1 MYPKKWMKIT
11 ELVKQGIPKRILY
24 EICHT
29 PGQRIAVQWGKNGTW
44 RIDTTM
50 LDEELKRRA
59 I

>member
-11 ELVKQGIPKRILY
+11 ELVKQGIPRRVLY

-29 PGQRIAVQWGKNGTW
+29 PGQRIAVQFEKNGVW

-59 I
+59 V

>member
-1 MYPKKWMKIT
+1 MYEKKGMKIS
-11 ELVKQGIPKRILY
+11 ELVKQGIPKRVLY

-29 PGQRIAVQWGKNGTW
+29 PGQRIAVQFERGGVW
-44 RIDTTM
+44 RIDTTK

>member
-11 ELVKQGIPKRILY
+11 ELEKQGIPKRVLY

-29 PGQRIAVQWGKNGTW
+29 PGQKIAVQFEKGGAW
-44 RIDTTM
+44 RIDTTK

-59 I
+59 L